1 MAGIARRLLTN
12 IVSSW
17 IGFAVR
23 LVIAFLF
30 VPYITLV
37 LGDAQYGVWIILFQI
52 VSYFFL
58 FDIGL
63 EKAMA
68 RYVPRFLGLDD
79 TESLNK
85 VLASATAIYG
95 GIALLT
101 VTAAL
106 LAAEFLFPQFKISD
120 PSLAADGRTALIIIG
135 LVVALRFFFFPY
147 GGSLGAF
154 HRFDIAKGLEMA
166 EEVGRTIVYVI
177 LLANGYGLIALAIT
191 LAVFAVGRNLVGVII
206 LKRKHPE
213 VDISLKHVSGPTVGM
228 LLAYSRTAF
237 GIAAVWIVLFNSDS
251 VLLGLFAG
259 TALVGVYAPAAQIL
273 LYGRNLVN
281 AMAIPLM
288 PALVHLESTRTLDS
302 VRDVYL
308 KGLRIVSY
316 FSVLLAIGIWFFGGD
331 FVRLWLPPEFAD
343 TRVVLWILAGGA
355 IFFLPQIIGNT
366 VLFALEK
373 HRYLLVVLILETI
386 LKLGLAIGGLYG
398 YDHWGSDFIS
408 VETFPAELV
417 IMAIATVLPQALL
430 YPTVYPLLMKRAL
443 QMRYRTLIH
452 TWAVSGAL
460 SMCVAM
466 PVAALMKSRVPP
478 SSWPMFFIDIAVMIA
493 ITLVPFWLFVL
504 QAEDRARISAWLRGR

>member
-30 VPYITLV
+30 VPYVTTV
-37 LGDAQYGVWIILFQI
+37 LGDARYGVWIILFQI

-95 GIALLT
+95 GVALLT

-120 PSLAADGRTALIIIG
+120 PSLAAEGRTALIIIG
-135 LVVALRFFFFPY
+135 LVVAVRFFFFPY

-154 HRFDIAKGLEMA
+154 HRFDIAKGLEIA
-166 EEVGRTIVYVI
+166 EELGRTLVYVI
-177 LLANGYGLIALAIT
+177 LLANGYGLIALAVT
-191 LAVFAVGRNLVGVII
+191 LALFAVARNLAGVII
-206 LKRKHPE
+206 LKWKHPE
-213 VDISLKHVSGPTVGM
+213 VDISLKHVSGPTVRM

-259 TALVGVYAPAAQIL
+259 AALVGVYAPAAQIL
-273 LYGRNLVN
+273 LYGRNIIN

-288 PALVHLESTRTLDS
+288 PALVHLESTRSLES
-302 VRDVYL
+302 VRDLYL
-308 KGLRIVSY
+308 KALRIIS
-316 FSVLLAIGIWFFGGD
+316 FFAVLLAIGIWFFGGD
-331 FVRLWLPPEFAD
+331 FVRLWLPPEFGF
-343 TRVVLWILAGGA
+343 TRVVLWILGGGA
-355 IFFLPQIIGNT
+355 IFFLPQLIGNT
-366 VLFALEK
+366 VLFALDK
-373 HRYLLVVLILETI
+373 HRYLLIVLILETV
-386 LKLGLAIGGLYG
+386 LKIGLAGGGLYA
-398 YDHWGSDFIS
+398 YQQWGRTFVSSDTYP
-408 VETFPAELV
+408 VELMV
-417 IMAIATVLPQALL
+417 MATATVLPQVLL
-430 YPTVYPLLMKRAL
+430 YPTIYPWLMKRAL
-443 QMRYRTLIH
+443 RMRYRTILH

-460 SMCVAM
+460 SMSISM
-466 PVAALMKSRVPP
+466 PVAALMKAKLPP
-478 SSWPMFFIDIAVMIA
+478 VGWPAFTIDVAVVTA
-493 ITLVPFWLFVL
+493 VALVPFFMFILE
-504 QAEDRARISAWLRGR
+504 ASDRARIVDWIRGK